1 MADSERILKLSFL
14 EYKCN
19 SDFCFMI
26 MTTGVN
32 EDNGWRKRILTL
44 SFLKYKCTSDFCLS
58 EAWMNKLPT
67 YWIWKCEWISRLPFR
82 LQLNQLM
89 FSAQIKLVTSLKILM
104 RKGCHTLHTDQ
115 KLSLIYEF
123 LLQESKI
130 LCVRY
135 ARNCNQFEN
144 CLLYIFLYSGK
155 KFQKF
160 QPNKNCLL
168 LMYSCILVLYCDP
181 QKLAASWRSSETV
194 VDPQKLAVNW
204 RSSETVIDPQKLAV
218 SWRSSETGCKK

>member
-1 MADSERILKLSFL
+1 
-14 EYKCN
+14 
-19 SDFCFMI
+19 MI

-32 EDNGWRKRILTL
+32 EDNGWSKRILTL
-44 SFLKYKCTSDFCLS
+44 SFLKYKCTSNFCLS
-58 EAWMNKLPT
+58 VAWMNKLPT
-67 YWIWKCEWISRLPFR
+67 YWIWRCEWISPLPFR

-144 CLLYIFLYSGK
+144 CLIYFFCILVTRVKNLMRQGW
-155 KFQKF
+155 QKF
-160 QPNKNCLL
+160 QLNKNCLL
-168 LMYSCILVLYCDP
+168 CILVFLSCIVIPKNGLQVGDL
-181 QKLAASWRSSETV
+181 QKL
-194 VDPQKLAVNW
+194 L
-204 RSSETVIDPQKLAV
+204 
-218 SWRSSETGCKK
+218 